1 MRRYAF
7 EGIHL
12 LDFTWYGVGP
22 ITTKYLADNGADV
35 IRIESSARLDGLRHA
50 PPWKDAKPGVN
61 NSQFFASYNTS
72 KKGITLDMSKPKARE
87 IFLRMLPW
95 ADVVTE
101 NYTPKALR
109 KWDLDYEHLSA
120 LKPELIM
127 LSTCMHGQSGPHR
140 DYPGFGNL
148 MAALSG
154 FYHIAGY
161 SEAELCPPYGAYTD
175 FIAPRFAACSLMA
188 ALDYK
193 RRTGKGQYIDMA
205 QYEAAL
211 HNLAPALIDYFATGR
226 VLGPQANRS
235 ERYAPHG
242 AYRCADEDSHER
254 WIALAVA
261 NDREWRAMLE
271 VLGNPTAGASMAT
284 AADASLATMTGRL
297 SNRKALDEFVA
308 ALVRN
313 RNAEQLTAALQAA
326 GVSAY
331 PVQNCVDLHRDENL
345 ESFGFW
351 HWLDHPKMGPS
362 PYEGL
367 EHRLSRTPGG
377 LRSPAPVVGQHN
389 EEILGGMLGMSAAEI
404 EQLEQEKIVF

>member
-7 EGIHL
+7 EGIKL

-22 ITTKYLADNGADV
+22 VTTKYLADNGADV
-35 IRIESSARLDGLRHA
+35 IRIESAARLDGLRQA
-50 PPWKDAKPGVN
+50 PPWKDAKPGIN

-72 KKGITLDMSKPKARE
+72 KKGITLDMSKPRARE
-87 IFLRMLPW
+87 IFLKLLPW
-95 ADVVTE
+95 ADAVSE
-101 NYTPKALR
+101 SFTPKTLR
-109 KWDLDYEHLSA
+109 NWGLDYAHLSA

-127 LSTCMHGQSGPHR
+127 LSTCMQGQTGPHR

-161 SEAELCPPYGAYTD
+161 SEEALCPPYGAYTD
-175 FIAPRFAACSLMA
+175 FIAPRFSACALMA

-226 VLGPQANRS
+226 VLGPEGNRS
-235 ERYAPHG
+235 QRYAPHG
-242 AYRCADEDSHER
+242 AYRCADEDGHER
-254 WIALAVA
+254 WLAIAVA
-261 NDREWRAMLE
+261 NDDEWAALLTVM
-271 VLGNPTAGASMAT
+271 GNPQ
-284 AADASLATMTGRL
+284 ADAKFATMSGRVA
-297 SNRKALDEFVA
+297 NRDAIDGFVGM
-308 ALVRN
+308 LVRN
-313 RNAEQLTAALQAA
+313 RGAEELAAALQTA

-331 PVQNCVDLHRDENL
+331 PVQNCMDLHRDENL
-345 ESFGFW
+345 DAFGFW
-351 HWLDHPKMGPS
+351 HWLDHAHMGPS

-367 EHRLSRTPGG
+367 EHHLSRTPGE
-377 LRSPAPVVGQHN
+377 LRSPAPVLGQHN
-389 EEILGGMLGMSAAEI
+389 DEILRGMLGMSATEV
-404 EQLEQEKIVF
+404 EQLKQEKVVF